1 MPPAD
6 WFLDATERGNPWTR
20 LDSRHP
26 DRLAWTS
33 GNRVRALVHGADYF
47 AELLVALQGLR
58 AGDLVLFAGWRMD
71 ADQRLGPGAD
81 TGVAEVLA
89 RAARRGVDVRGLLW
103 RSQPAA
109 LQFSA
114 EQNARRGPDD
124 RGGRWAV
131 PAGHEGAPNGSHHQ
145 KFFVL
150 RHRGRPELDVAFLGG
165 IDVCR
170 SRGDDE
176 DHSGDP
182 QAQPMAAEYGP
193 TPPGTTSSW
202 RSRGPA
208 VGDVETV
215 FRERWDDPT
224 ALTRS
229 PVRRLNDRRRGP
241 RPSGPTCRRRRPTR
255 ARPAARTP
263 CSCCAPTRALR
274 SGYAFAP
281 EGERSVARGY
291 EKVLQ
296 AARDLIYV
304 EDQYLWSSEVAAPFA
319 QALRDNPTLQLVA
332 VLPHVPDRSGRHS
345 LAPNAVG
352 RERAVRA
359 LRAAGG
365 DRVMLYGLENLAGT
379 AVYVHAKVCI
389 VDDLWASVGS
399 DNLNRRSWTHDSELT
414 AAVWDESTDGA
425 SPFAVALRRRL
436 AVEHLGLDEEQ
447 GDALDDPRVM
457 VRAFAAS
464 AARLQ
469 AWHDGGRRGPR
480 PAGRLRPIVTPRL
493 SPLDRAWGAR
503 LYDVLY
509 DPDGRRRESDRRAD
523 ASRVRARRERAHGER
538 VPRRRVRAAAP
549 AERGDGRTPVPAPR
563 AAGRRSSERDDGS

>member
-1 MPPAD
+1 VPPAD

-33 GNRVRALVHGADYF
+33 GNQVRALVHGADYF

-114 EQNARRGPDD
+114 EQNAVAARTIEAA
-124 RGGRWAV
+124 GGQCLLDMRV
-131 PAGHEGAPNGSHHQ
+131 RPNGSHHQ

-182 QAQPMAAEYGP
+182 QAQPMASEYGP
-193 TPPGTTSSW
+193 TPAWHDIQLAVT
-202 RSRGPA
+202 GPA
-208 VGDVETV
+208 VGDVEMV

-241 RPSGPTCRRRRPTR
+241 RTVRTDLPPQAPD
-255 ARPAARTP
+255 PAPAGTHAVQLLRTYP
-263 CSCCAPTRALR
+263 RLR
-274 SGYAFAP
+274 SGYAYAFAP

-319 QALRDNPTLQLVA
+319 QALRDNPRLQLVA

-399 DNLNRRSWTHDSELT
+399 DNLNRRSWTYDSELT

-509 DPDGRRRESDRRAD
+509 DPDGRRRVSDHRAG
-523 ASRVRARRERAHGER
+523 AARVRARRERAHGER
-538 VPRRRVRAAAP
+538 VPRRRP
-549 AERGDGRTPVPAPR
+549 GRGTG
-563 AAGRRSSERDDGS
+563 